1 MGANSTVTPRGDL
14 STAMTRS
21 HNNDFNFNAN
31 EYLLSRKQD
40 YWVYIFSIS
49 ERSYEIYRPPIIRQM
64 LLIGKAPKAEYALC
78 ARFPHPM
85 NVPDASVDS
94 SEIGIKQ
101 MDARRFCMDVCNP
114 DNLGFD
120 QNAVIAAPT
129 SIGNNL
135 SAKGV
140 FWITEP
146 ECTFAE
152 DDVDHLKPIPSA
164 KHIADAKK
172 RMEVYYRSLVEK
184 ANTVHSSKPADLA
197 DLLTPEHLAAAEYL
211 EENFGMQF
219 AWHQRMARLENCDLC
234 GEKTKAGV
242 AFHRMEDGGICV
254 RDWDRAV
261 KAGARTRADAYDA
274 TGDEK
279 FAPRVPKAPVAA
291 TPATSGPAAQGPF
304 VPAPKSSTE
313 K

>member
-1 MGANSTVTPRGDL
+1 MGVNATVTPNPQL
-14 STAMTRS
+14 SASMSRS
-21 HNNDFNFNAN
+21 HNTDFNFNAN
-31 EYLLSRKQD
+31 EYLLSREQD
-40 YWVYIFSIS
+40 YWVYLFSIS
-49 ERSYEIYRPPIIRQM
+49 ERSYEIYRPPIIKQM
-64 LLIGKAPKAEYALC
+64 LLVGKAPKAYYALC

-101 MDARRFCMDVCNP
+101 MDTRRVCMDICNP

-120 QNAVIAAPT
+120 QNSVIANPT

-135 SAKGV
+135 SDKGV
-140 FWITEP
+140 FWAVEK
-146 ECTFAE
+146 ECTFAPE
-152 DDVDHLKPIPSA
+152 DTKRVRPIPPA
-164 KHIADAKK
+164 KLLEDAKK
-172 RMEVYYRSLVEK
+172 RMEAYYRKLVDK
-184 ANTVHSSKPADLA
+184 ANTVHSSSPKVLP

-234 GEKTKAGV
+234 GEKTKKGV

-261 KAGARTRADAYDA
+261 KAGARSRADAYDA

-279 FAPRVPKAPVAA
+279 FAPRQPQAPAAPKA
-291 TPATSGPAAQGPF
+291 
-304 VPAPKSSTE
+304 
-313 K
+313 

>member
-1 MGANSTVTPRGDL
+1 MGINATVTPNPQL
-14 STAMTRS
+14 SSAMTRS
-21 HNNDFNFNAN
+21 HNTDFNFNAN
-31 EYLLSRKQD
+31 EYLLSREQD

-49 ERSYEIYRPPIIRQM
+49 ERSYEIYRPPIIRHM
-64 LLIGKAPKAEYALC
+64 LLVGKAPKAKYALC
-78 ARFPHPM
+78 TRFPHPM

-114 DNLGFD
+114 DNTGFD
-120 QNAVIAAPT
+120 QNAVISTPT

-135 SAKGV
+135 SSKGV
-140 FWITEP
+140 FWATEK
-146 ECTFAE
+146 ECTF
-152 DDVDHLKPIPSA
+152 DPSDTKRVHPIPSD
-164 KHIADAKK
+164 KHLEDAKN

-184 ANTVHSSKPADLA
+184 ANTVHSSSPKDLS

-219 AWHQRMARLENCDLC
+219 AWHQKMARLESCDLC

-254 RDWDRAV
+254 RDWVRAV
-261 KAGARTRADAYDA
+261 KAGARSRADAYDA
-274 TGDEK
+274 TGDEQ
-279 FAPRVPKAPVAA
+279 FAPRVPKAPA
-291 TPATSGPAAQGPF
+291 
-304 VPAPKSSTE
+304 APKE
-313 K
+313 KE

>member
-1 MGANSTVTPRGDL
+1 MEANYSVSSRPDL
-14 STAMTRS
+14 SMAQNRAF
-21 HNNDFNFNAN
+21 NKDFNFNAN
-31 EYLLSRKQD
+31 EYLLGRLPD
-40 YWVYIFSIS
+40 YWIYIFSIS
-49 ERSYEIYRPPIIRQM
+49 ERSYDIYRPPILKQT
-64 LLIGKAPKAEYALC
+64 LLVGKAPKTEYALC

-94 SEIGIKQ
+94 SELGIKQ
-101 MDARRFCMDVCNP
+101 MDARRFCQDICNP

-120 QNAVIAAPT
+120 QNAVINSQNVT

-135 SAKGV
+135 NDKGV
-140 FWITEP
+140 FWATEK

-152 DDVDHLKPIPSA
+152 DDVNKVRPIPPP
-164 KHIADAKK
+164 KLLADAKK
-172 RMEVYYRSLVEK
+172 RMEKYYRSLVEK

-219 AWHQRMARLENCDLC
+219 AWHKKMSRLEQCDLC
-234 GEKTKAGV
+234 GERTKMGV

-261 KAGARTRADAYDA
+261 KAGARTRADAYEA

-279 FAPRVPKAPVAA
+279 FAPRVPKAPV
-291 TPATSGPAAQGPF
+291 TSVAEP
-304 VPAPKSSTE
+304 E
-313 K
+313 KK